1 MGLLASGQASLLP
14 KEAFDKGW
22 RKVAVLI
29 VGILAMGAIGYALV
43 KAGRFELAAG
53 IAVPIAGLVAAY
65 LKINIKGR
73 KKRVRHENYH
83 NSTGIADAVRF
94 HRQTAADRQ
103 RP

>member
-1 MGLLASGQASLLP
+1 MGLLASGTASLLP

-43 KAGRFELAAG
+43 KAGRPELAAG

-65 LKINIKGR
+65 LKINIKAHAKDIEKFLPVIQDVVKQFGGE
-73 KKRVRHENYH
+73 KKE
-83 NSTGIADAVRF
+83 ST
-94 HRQTAADRQ
+94 
-103 RP
+103 P

>member
-65 LKINIKGR
+65 LKINIKEHAKDIEKFLPVITSAIEKFGGE
-73 KKRVRHENYH
+73 KKEEG
-83 NSTGIADAVRF
+83 T
-94 HRQTAADRQ
+94 
-103 RP
+103 P